1 MSSVDNRP
9 MPSLH
14 VLFTVVHFDL
24 LTGSALYVYEL
35 ARTLANRGHDVTV
48 ASPFIGGEL
57 TSRARAAGVRVVD
70 LNFESAPTP
79 DVVHLNQPQP
89 GRAALS
95 RYPHSPAVAT
105 IHSPW
110 AADRPLVSDRI
121 VRYLCVR
128 PELRRLVI
136 RRDGLEPR
144 KVTVVGNGIDF
155 RRFHRELGPS
165 QVAAPSGE
173 RRRPVV
179 LFAGTVTDS
188 REAAARALIRR
199 SYEED
204 FDVLFVGVGP
214 GGYLD
219 DLPANVHW
227 DRRQVWN
234 MEDVVRSC
242 DEVAGV
248 FVGRTILEGWACG
261 KPGRV
266 YFTSETG
273 AVLGSSRLEAPPPGV
288 MAGYNIE
295 RVTTQV
301 EAVYADAL
309 AGSGPAVSARSRETG
324 CSQAASGQAEVAP

>member
-1 MSSVDNRP
+1 
-9 MPSLH
+9 MPSVPNRALPSLQ
-14 VLFTVVHFDL
+14 VLFAVVHFDL

-35 ARTLANRGHDVTV
+35 SRNLVNRGHGVTV

-70 LNFESAPTP
+70 LDFESAPAP
-79 DVVHLNQPQP
+79 DVLHLNQPEP
-89 GRAALS
+89 GLAALS
-95 RYPHSPAVAT
+95 RYPDSPAVAT

-110 AADRPLVSDRI
+110 SADRPLVSDRI
-121 VRYLCVR
+121 ARYLCVR

-136 RRDGLEPR
+136 RRDGLDAS
-144 KVTVVGNGIDF
+144 KVAVVGNGIDF
-155 RRFHRELGPS
+155 RRFHRELPPPEL
-165 QVAAPSGE
+165 AAPSGGH
-173 RRRPVV
+173 RRPVV

-199 SYEED
+199 SHEED

-214 GGYLD
+214 GGYLE
-219 DLPANVHW
+219 DLPANVRW

-266 YFTSETG
+266 YFTSEAG
-273 AVLGSSRLEAPPPGV
+273 EVLGSSRLEAPPPGV
-288 MAGYNIE
+288 MAGYDIE
-295 RVTTQV
+295 RVTTQM
-301 EAVYADAL
+301 EAVYVDAL
-309 AGSGPAVSARSRETG
+309 AGCRPAVSATSRGAG
-324 CSQAASGQAEVAP
+324 CGQAGSGRAEVAP